1 MPKAKKDKPKADLN
15 IFPGNWTIKNE
26 MMFRAFDLSFAQNW
40 NPSTLPWDEL
50 DGKNF
55 DPKERIAQAYWMSK
69 LALFEKSGIGAFGF
83 GTVRAAELNLE
94 DPTKKMLAS
103 ITYDECRHDEVCRR
117 ACSKLCPNW
126 PYGYKPQ
133 SDFEQKAL
141 RNIQALYDEGRRYWK
156 GFISAWEYLSPEL
169 LFAGFFFAEIGAE
182 TIFNS
187 MRQTSKLEVYR
198 QSFQNITR
206 DETRHLVATMAL
218 LRAMSQEFTEEQRL
232 TVTRQMK
239 QGFIFLSPLLYEH
252 KSEFWRLPSDF
263 DKVDHELEQIARDSG
278 LGCLTMEEKVKYWR
292 QAIEKKRGEIE
303 EMGIKVPAI
312 PEIEVEGV
320 DVQIRKNEAIA
331 TSF

>member
-1 MPKAKKDKPKADLN
+1 MSQRENLKISRLSNMLRRSPDEHNLPKAQKDKPKADLN

-83 GTVRAAELNLE
+83 GIVRAA
-94 DPTKKMLAS
+94 
-103 ITYDECRHDEVCRR
+103 
-117 ACSKLCPNW
+117 
-126 PYGYKPQ
+126 
-133 SDFEQKAL
+133 
-141 RNIQALYDEGRRYWK
+141 
-156 GFISAWEYLSPEL
+156 
-169 LFAGFFFAEIGAE
+169 
-182 TIFNS
+182 IFNS
-187 MRQTSKLEVYR
+187 MRQTSKLQVYR

-218 LRAMSQEFTEEQRL
+218 LRAMSQEFTEEQKL

-263 DKVDHELEQIARDSG
+263 DKVDHELEQ
-278 LGCLTMEEKVKYWR
+278 
-292 QAIEKKRGEIE
+292 
-303 EMGIKVPAI
+303 
-312 PEIEVEGV
+312 
-320 DVQIRKNEAIA
+320 
-331 TSF
+331 